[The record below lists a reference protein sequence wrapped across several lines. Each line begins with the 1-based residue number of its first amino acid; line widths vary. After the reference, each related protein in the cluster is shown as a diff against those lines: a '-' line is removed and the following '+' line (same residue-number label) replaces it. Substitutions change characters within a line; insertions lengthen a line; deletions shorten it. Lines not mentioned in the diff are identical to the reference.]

1 MRAATDVLGDEGR
14 KVVDTCVKVKIMGIQ
29 KNTLEKYRRNQALR
43 QLLSCYAGEI
53 PNKDEYSWR
62 TIVDHT
68 MLPPQYDDN
77 GKRKEGE
84 TYDIFDIHDALE
96 SFDKKPYVEKYPK
109 QGTGCDELKNLINER
124 RKEVE
129 EEFKEAIDNRSARTE
144 YSWAV
149 AQRRVRDC
157 YAGNFAGDSL
167 IFIVDKRH
175 YNIVDIYETVRKWNF
190 EWRETTGATC
200 VQKGGQGR
208 TVFVFTDTNYV
219 LNVLEGPGCD
229 ELKRSVKKQIS
240 NVQNEYQE
248 AKRNLKQYS
257 KEEAVK
263 KVKDCLMYDPS
274 ALKHSIF
281 SSKNDEGRERSG
293 NNQKYDIFDIR
304 QELLQ
309 LSNIVDWN
317 GSFAQLVSE
326 ELNAEVSWLGK
337 YTYSRWE
344 AERRVRDCLLS
355 AYSYDT
361 DIFPNKNE
369 NWSKPKTEQTY
380 DIFDIKAAIDY
391 FDEKTLLDKYRNE
404 NAPESEKRNKNV
416 DEERK
421 KIEKEYDTAKEPVEI
436 EHGSGF
442 IISDHYVITNKH
454 VVEEIT
460 NEQVVEESERKKI
473 LIYNA
478 AIGGEGLLS
487 EVADTDITKDL
498 ALIYCKELNIE
509 QCGITPLHL
518 SSEKLLLG
526 MQTFAFGYPFSHTGK
541 SALFVNG
548 YVSGFKELDD
558 KPTLAVLNCSLNLGN
573 SGGPILCW
581 FGDQLKVV
589 GVATQKHIKDILT
602 LNEMEKIEK
611 IRESLQTSSI
621 SGISDSSIKYS
632 SYQRE
637 YLVNSRPDPCQP
649 PMNLLTLKLYDALE
663 THSQFNL
670 GNALPGHYVIE
681 FIEKFLRKC
690 KGESNDEL
698 KRVVKWSAVHKNI
711 LPSGHHSASDCCIQ

>member
-14 KVVDTCVKVKIMGIQ
+14 KVVDACVKVKIMGIQ
-29 KNTLEKYRRNQALR
+29 KNTLYSRNQALTR
-43 QLLSCYAGEI
+43 LLSCYAGEF
-53 PNKDEYSWR
+53 PNSDEYSWQ

-77 GKRKEGE
+77 GERKEEE
-84 TYDIFDIHDALE
+84 TYDIFDIHNARE
-96 SFDKKPYVEKYPK
+96 SFDEKQYVEKYDE
-109 QGTGCDELKNLINER
+109 QRTGCDELKNLINER

-129 EEFKEAIDNRSARTE
+129 KEFKEANVNRSARTE

-167 IFIVDKRH
+167 IFIVDKRR
-175 YNIVDIYETVRKWNF
+175 YNIVDIYETVRKWDF
-190 EWRETTGATC
+190 EWRETTGVTY
-200 VQKGGQGR
+200 VRKPTEEG
-208 TVFVFTDTNYV
+208 TEVIFDITDKDYV

-248 AKRNLKQYS
+248 AKRKLKQYS
-257 KEEAVK
+257 EGEAVK
-263 KVKDCLMYDPS
+263 KVRDCLMRDPS
-274 ALKHSIF
+274 ASEHSIF

-309 LSNIVDWN
+309 LSNFVNWN

-326 ELNAEVSWLGK
+326 ELHAELSRLGK

-344 AERRVRDCLLS
+344 AEHRVRDCLLS
-355 AYSYDT
+355 AYRYDT

-380 DIFDIKAAIDY
+380 NISDIKTAIDY
-391 FDEKTLLDKYRNE
+391 FDKKKLLDKYQNK
-404 NAPESEKRNKNV
+404 NVPGSEERNKNV

-421 KIEKEYDTAKEPVEI
+421 KIDEEYDTAKEPVEI

-442 IISDHYVITNKH
+442 IINDHYVITNKH
-454 VVEEIT
+454 VVEEVA
-460 NEQVVEESERKKI
+460 NEHVVEESERKEI

-478 AIGGEGLLS
+478 AIGGKGLLG
-487 EVADTDITKDL
+487 EVADTDSTKDL

-509 QCGITPLHL
+509 QRGITPLHL
-518 SSEKLLLG
+518 SSEKLLVG
-526 MQTFAFGYPFSHTGK
+526 MQIFAFGYPISHTGK

-548 YVSGFKELDD
+548 YVSGFKESDY
-558 KPTLAVLNCSLNLGN
+558 KPTWVVLNCPLNSGN

-589 GVATQKHIKDILT
+589 GIATQKHIKNILT

-621 SGISDSSIKYS
+621 SGISDSNIKLS
-632 SYQRE
+632 LYQRE
-637 YLVNSRPDPCQP
+637 YLVSSIPDPCQP
-649 PMNLLTLKLYDALE
+649 PMNLLILKLYDALE

-670 GNALPGHYVIE
+670 GNALPGHYLIE
-681 FIEKFLRKC
+681 FICKC
-690 KGESNDEL
+690 KGESNDKLEE
-698 KRVVKWSAVHKNI
+698 VVKWSTVHKNI
-711 LPSGHHSASDCCIQ
+711 SPSGHHSVSDYCCIL

>member
-14 KVVDTCVKVKIMGIQ
+14 KVVGACVKVKIMGIQ
-29 KNTLEKYRRNQALR
+29 KNTLRKYRRNQALR
-43 QLLSCYAGEI
+43 RLLSCYAGEF
-53 PNKDEYSWR
+53 PNSDEYSWQ

-77 GKRKEGE
+77 GKRKEEE
-84 TYDIFDIHDALE
+84 TYDIFDIHDARE

-129 EEFKEAIDNRSARTE
+129 KEFKEANVNRSARTE

-167 IFIVDKRH
+167 IFIVNKRR
-175 YNIVDIYETVRKWNF
+175 YNIVDIYETVRKWDF
-190 EWRETTGATC
+190 EWRETTG
-200 VQKGGQGR
+200 VKYVGKR
-208 TVFVFTDTNYV
+208 TEEGTGVIFDITDKDYV

-229 ELKRSVKKQIS
+229 ELKRSVKKHIS

-248 AKRNLKQYS
+248 AKRKLKQYS
-257 KEEAVK
+257 EHEAVK
-263 KVKDCLMYDPS
+263 KVRDCLMCDPS
-274 ALKHSIF
+274 ASGRSIF

-309 LSNIVDWN
+309 LSDIVNWN
-317 GSFAQLVSE
+317 GSFAQLVFE
-326 ELNAEVSWLGK
+326 ELNAELSRLGK

-344 AERRVRDCLLS
+344 AEHRVRDCLLS

-369 NWSKPKTEQTY
+369 NWSKPKTEQKY

-391 FDEKTLLDKYRNE
+391 FDEKKLLDKDQNK
-404 NAPESEKRNKNV
+404 NVPGSEKRNKNV

-421 KIEKEYDTAKEPVEI
+421 KIDEEYDTAKEPVEI

-442 IISDHYVITNKH
+442 IINDHYVITNKH
-454 VVEEIT
+454 VVEEVT
-460 NEQVVEESERKKI
+460 NEHVVEESERKEI

-478 AIGGEGLLS
+478 AIGGEGLLG
-487 EVADTDITKDL
+487 EVADTDSTKDL

-518 SSEKLLLG
+518 SSEKLLVG
-526 MQTFAFGYPFSHTGK
+526 MQIFAFGYPISHTGK

-548 YVSGFKELDD
+548 YVSGFKESDY
-558 KPTLAVLNCSLNLGN
+558 KPTWVVLNCPLNSGN

-581 FGDQLKVV
+581 VGDQLKVV
-589 GVATQKHIKDILT
+589 GIATQKHIKNILT

-621 SGISDSSIKYS
+621 SGISDSNIKDS
-632 SYQRE
+632 LYQRE
-637 YLVNSRPDPCQP
+637 YLVNCIPDPCQP
-649 PMNLLTLKLYDALE
+649 PMNLLILKLYDALE

-681 FIEKFLRKC
+681 FICKC

-698 KRVVKWSAVHKNI
+698 EEVVKWSAVHKNI
-711 LPSGHHSASDCCIQ
+711 SPSGHHSVSDCCCIL

>member
-1 MRAATDVLGDEGR
+1 MRAATDMLGDEGR
-14 KVVDTCVKVKIMGIQ
+14 KVVDACVKVKIMGMQ
-29 KNTLEKYRRNQALR
+29 KNTLPKYNRKQALER
-43 QLLSCYAGEI
+43 LLSCYAGEI
-53 PNKDEYSWR
+53 PNSNQYSWQ

-68 MLPPQYDDN
+68 ILPPQNDDN
-77 GKRKEGE
+77 RRRKEE
-84 TYDIFDIHDALE
+84 EIYDIFDIHAALE
-96 SFDKKPYVEKYPK
+96 SFDKEPYVEKYPE
-109 QGTGCDELKNLINER
+109 QGTGCDELNDLINER

-129 EEFKEAIDNRSARTE
+129 KEFKKATVSPSARTE

-167 IFIVDKRH
+167 IFIVDQKR
-175 YNIVDIYETVRKWNF
+175 YNIVDIYETVRKWDF
-190 EWRETTGATC
+190 EWRETTGVTY
-200 VQKGGQGR
+200 VHTEEGLR
-208 TVFVFTDTNYV
+208 VIFDITDEDYI
-219 LNVLEGPGCD
+219 LNVLKGPGCD

-248 AKRNLKQYS
+248 AKRKLKQYC
-257 KEEAVK
+257 KDEAVK
-263 KVKDCLMYDPS
+263 KVKDCLNRDPS
-274 ALKHSIF
+274 DFEHSIF
-281 SSKNDEGRERSG
+281 SSKNDEGRERSS
-293 NNQKYDIFDIR
+293 NKQKYDIFDIR

-309 LSNIVDWN
+309 LSNIVHWN
-317 GSFAQLVSE
+317 GSFAQRVSE
-326 ELNAEVSWLGK
+326 ELNAELSRLGK

-344 AERRVRDCLLS
+344 AEHRVRDCLLS
-355 AYSYDT
+355 AYRYDT
-361 DIFPNKNE
+361 DIFPNKDE
-369 NWSKPKTEQTY
+369 NCSKPKTEQTY

-391 FDEKTLLDKYRNE
+391 FDQKKLLDKYQDKNVRGSEKLNE
-404 NAPESEKRNKNV
+404 NV
-416 DEERK
+416 DQLRK
-421 KIEKEYDTAKEPVEI
+421 KIEEEYATAKEIVEI

-442 IISDHYVITNKH
+442 IINDHYVITNKH
-454 VVEEIT
+454 VVEEA
-460 NEQVVEESERKKI
+460 EGKEI

-478 AIGGEGLLS
+478 AIGGEGLLG
-487 EVADTDITKDL
+487 EVAYTNSIKDL

-526 MQTFAFGYPFSHTGK
+526 KETFAFGYPISHTGK
-541 SALFVNG
+541 SALFVDG
-548 YVSGFKELDD
+548 YVSGFIESDY
-558 KPTLAVLNCSLNLGN
+558 KPTWVVLNCSLNSGN

-589 GVATQKHIKDILT
+589 GVATQKHIKNILT
-602 LNEMEKIEK
+602 LNEMVKIEK

-621 SGISDSSIKYS
+621 SGISDSNIKYS
-632 SYQRE
+632 SFQRE

-681 FIEKFLRKC
+681 FIEEFLDKC

-698 KRVVKWSAVHKNI
+698 KEVVKWSAVHKNV